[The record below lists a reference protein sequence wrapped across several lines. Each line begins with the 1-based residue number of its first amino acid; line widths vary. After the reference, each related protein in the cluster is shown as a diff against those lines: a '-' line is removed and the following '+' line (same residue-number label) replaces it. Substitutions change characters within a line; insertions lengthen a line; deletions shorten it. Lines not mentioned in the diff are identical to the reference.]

1 MYIRVQVF
9 VNTVINHITAQTMW
23 QTELLLHMYD
33 DMKTVGNL
41 EYIWEE
47 WMEVLYEATQ
57 Y

>member
-1 MYIRVQVF
+1 MYIQVF
-9 VNTVINHITAQTMW
+9 VNPIINHITAQTMW
-23 QTELLLHMYD
+23 QTELLLHMYN

-47 WMEVLYEATQ
+47 WREVLYETTQ